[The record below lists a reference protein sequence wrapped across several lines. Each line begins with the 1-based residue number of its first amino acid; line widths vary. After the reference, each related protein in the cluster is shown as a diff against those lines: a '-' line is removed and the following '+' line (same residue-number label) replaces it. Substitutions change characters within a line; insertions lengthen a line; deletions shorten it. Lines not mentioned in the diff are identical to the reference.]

1 MVSFSQK
8 PEAFRKLFDTIIKY
22 YTRVREAVIGIEEIW
37 VFLIES
43 VFQQEL
49 KGNLIFEQ
57 YHKQLFKKDILGHR
71 YLQLFLKEIKD
82 SYKTLDLTRQKRSN
96 QKRHYDAILENLND
110 VLLQLEEDINYQ
122 PPPPPFEEPEKM
134 Q

>member
-1 MVSFSQK
+1 MFTQSTRYMADSRYEQVRTDLRRQIWQEVRKNNEVIVALPHK
-8 PEAFRKLFDTIIKY
+8 PEAFRKIFDTIIKY

-57 YHKQLFKKDILGHR
+57 FHKQLFKKDILGHR
-71 YLQLFLKEIKD
+71 YL
-82 SYKTLDLTRQKRSN
+82 
-96 QKRHYDAILENLND
+96 
-110 VLLQLEEDINYQ
+110 
-122 PPPPPFEEPEKM
+122 
-134 Q
+134 

>member
-1 MVSFSQK
+1 VRTALRRQIWTDWRKNNEVIAPLSCK
-8 PEAFRKLFDTIIKY
+8 AENFRSLFDTIIKY

-57 YHKQLFKKDILGHR
+57 YHK
-71 YLQLFLKEIKD
+71 
-82 SYKTLDLTRQKRSN
+82 
-96 QKRHYDAILENLND
+96 
-110 VLLQLEEDINYQ
+110 
-122 PPPPPFEEPEKM
+122 
-134 Q
+134 

>member
-1 MVSFSQK
+1 MADNRYEQVRTALRRQIWTDWRKNNEVIAPLSCK
-8 PEAFRKLFDTIIKY
+8 AENFRSLFDTIIKY

-71 YLQLFLKEIKD
+71 YLQYFLKEIKD
-82 SYKTLDLTRQKRSN
+82 SYK
-96 QKRHYDAILENLND
+96 
-110 VLLQLEEDINYQ
+110 
-122 PPPPPFEEPEKM
+122 
-134 Q
+134 